1 MLNKR
6 NFPILFGPFLI
17 MASSQHCTSD
27 TGSANNASLP
37 NQTDLP
43 VVVSNSCILLD
54 NVPLEWSQGEV
65 SKALLPNVLGG
76 TSAISDVKV
85 VPHPSGSPTVSPSKN
100 YAIASVTGCRIGKFG
115 NGGISNIC
123 NELFIRTNCLTSN

>member
-1 MLNKR
+1 
-6 NFPILFGPFLI
+6 

-27 TGSANNASLP
+27 SADNASLP

-65 SKALLPNVLGG
+65 SRALLPNVLGG
-76 TSAISDVKV
+76 TSAVSDVKV

-115 NGGISNIC
+115 NGGILIFLMN
-123 NELFIRTNCLTSN
+123 

>member
-1 MLNKR
+1 
-6 NFPILFGPFLI
+6 

-27 TGSANNASLP
+27 SADNASLP

-54 NVPLEWSQGEV
+54 NVPLEWSQDEV
-65 SKALLPNVLGG
+65 SRALLPNVPDGA
-76 TSAISDVKV
+76 SVVSDVKV
-85 VPHPSGSPTVSPSKN
+85 IPHPSGSPVVSPSKN

-115 NGGISNIC
+115 NGRNFSY
-123 NELFIRTNCLTSN
+123 L